1 MELHVAC
8 LCIREKRGCGNGAL
22 YILQAHNQLQ
32 TKLDEPK
39 NRSEPE
45 STAFWDP
52 APWSEAVSTSETSK
66 NSFGSE

>member
-32 TKLDEPK
+32 TKLYEPK

-52 APWSEAVSTSETSK
+52 AP
-66 NSFGSE
+66 